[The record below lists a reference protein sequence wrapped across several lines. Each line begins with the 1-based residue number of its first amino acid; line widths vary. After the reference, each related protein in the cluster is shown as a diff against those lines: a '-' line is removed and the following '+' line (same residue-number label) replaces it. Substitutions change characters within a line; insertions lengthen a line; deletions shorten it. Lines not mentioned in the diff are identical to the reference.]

1 VDIATIVCLEDFH
14 EIAVPPCKIMKHV
27 CGLVLYGN
35 HLNSQHWYNQSNSNP
50 GVSYRKDLDLACIG
64 DIVRNP

>member
-27 CGLVLYGN
+27 CGLVLYGD

-50 GVSYRKDLDLACIG
+50 GLL
-64 DIVRNP
+64 